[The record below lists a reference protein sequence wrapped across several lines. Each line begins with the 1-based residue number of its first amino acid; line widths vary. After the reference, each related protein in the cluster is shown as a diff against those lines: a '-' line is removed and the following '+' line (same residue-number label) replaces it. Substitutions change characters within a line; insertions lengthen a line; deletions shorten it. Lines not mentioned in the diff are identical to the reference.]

1 MSLTS
6 HIAELKKKHQNL
18 SEAVENAQRLPA
30 FDALALT
37 KLKKEKLVLK
47 QEIERLSIH

>member
-6 HIAELKKKHQNL
+6 HIEELKKKHQHL

-30 FDALALT
+30 YDALDLT
-37 KLKKEKLVLK
+37 KMKKEKLILK
-47 QEIERLSIH
+47 QEIERLSVH